1 MAPANNE
8 RYVTPNGRTP
18 MTPLSSFRGAP
29 EPRASPPQGQIAYHR
44 HARRHSLLLD
54 LPIAW
59 RLTLGF
65 LLAALIAAAASGLSG
80 VLRAQSLATQAA
92 FYQRLLEAN
101 TSLTTGANFCPTN
114 GHDLA

>member
-1 MAPANNE
+1 MAP
-8 RYVTPNGRTP
+8 R
-18 MTPLSSFRGAP
+18 RGAP
-29 EPRASPPQGQIAYHR
+29 EHKETPHSLAPRG
-44 HARRHSLLLD
+44 SLLLD

-80 VLRAQSLATQAA
+80 VQRAQSLATQAA

-101 TSLTTGANFCPTN
+101 TSLTTGANFVQLMDTESHDILQTARGPCPR
-114 GHDLA
+114 ARR

>member
-1 MAPANNE
+1 
-8 RYVTPNGRTP
+8 
-18 MTPLSSFRGAP
+18 MTPVGVPHGASP
-29 EPRASPPQGQIAYHR
+29 SGRPAAPDRASPKRGA
-44 HARRHSLLLD
+44 ARRRDDTPSRRQSSWPIVRRSLLLD

-80 VLRAQSLATQAA
+80 IQRAQSLATQAA

-101 TSLTTGANFCPTN
+101 TSLTTGANFVQLMDT
-114 GHDLA
+114 